1 MVDPFRSLMQLTA
14 SYVYNASN
22 WLNVYHIDFI
32 YWCWMVWL
40 RTIIHEILNSLFPW
54 KMCFIPS
61 MFKFSCLFLTL
72 TQKDRSSIFALS
84 VLPSN
89 SNSFSDRSTFFLQ
102 RFQWLNASWSKYLR
116 IVSPRRL
123 YLKRKSKLCILYMYT

>member
-1 MVDPFRSLMQLTA
+1 MVG
-14 SYVYNASN
+14 
-22 WLNVYHIDFI
+22 
-32 YWCWMVWL
+32 L

-72 TQKDRSSIFALS
+72 IQKDRSSIFALS

-89 SNSFSDRSTFFLQ
+89 SLSFSDRNTFFLQ
-102 RFQWLNASWSKYLR
+102 MFTECKLSKYLR
-116 IVSPRRL
+116 IVSPTRL
-123 YLKRKSKLCILYMYT
+123 YLERKSKFCILYMYNVIHSVRSIEKHSDIQSSMEGYCVRRGTKWFG

>member
-72 TQKDRSSIFALS
+72 IQKDFLDFCTVS
-84 VLPSN
+84 VAIK
-89 SNSFSDRSTFFLQ
+89 FYFLQ
-102 RFQWLNASWSKYLR
+102 RQEHFLSANVYWMQVVKISKNR
-116 IVSPRRL
+116 FTKKTVSE
-123 YLKRKSKLCILYMYT
+123 KKVKIMHILYMYT